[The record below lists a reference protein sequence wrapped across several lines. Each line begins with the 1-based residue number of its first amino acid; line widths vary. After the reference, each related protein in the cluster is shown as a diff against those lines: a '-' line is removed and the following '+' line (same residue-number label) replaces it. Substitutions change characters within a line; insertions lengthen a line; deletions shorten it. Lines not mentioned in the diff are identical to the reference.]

1 MLRVLLFYPD
11 GRDCNG
17 IRNTILPG
25 TCEAELTHVRN
36 MEGFLAAIAEWH
48 FDAILL
54 DYSPL
59 SNQIAEILET
69 ARRRRP
75 VTPTIALCAPDA
87 EFDGRLALREGAADY
102 VPGDQLVRLTSTI
115 RRAVANIESHAHA

>member
-1 MLRVLLFYPD
+1 MLQILLFHPD

-17 IRNTILPG
+17 IRNTLSPG

-36 MEGFLAAIAEWH
+36 IQGFLAAMAEWH

-59 SNQIAEILET
+59 SNESAVILET

-75 VTPTIALCAPDA
+75 VMPAIALCAPDA
-87 EFDGRLALREGAADY
+87 EFEGRRALRDGAADY
-102 VPGDQLVRLTSTI
+102 VPGDQLLRLTSTI
-115 RRAVANIESHAHA
+115 RRAVANIESRASA